1 MIVTLDVVDGP
12 ERGKSFH
19 FSELDS
25 FLVGRS
31 LKAHLRLDPVA
42 DPFISRTHCLIEVR
56 PPRCILTDLGSTNGT
71 KVNDQPVRI
80 AELGDTDLI
89 RVGHTAIRIVVEQ
102 TRADNKSDEKNE
114 AGPGDDE
121 PGDAEPGDAERSS
134 EERNDFATAA
144 INLKEVGIPQ
154 GPTKVLQLDSKSRV
168 AASRGAR
175 CHDCGCDVSA
185 RAYHDEMAS
194 TYQAVEYL
202 CAVCMRQSIETL
214 DENAELGVYTLLKEV
229 GRGGMGVVYKAAH
242 KVSGRVC
249 AIKQLLPESAR
260 DENARRLF
268 EREIDVQTR
277 VEHPH
282 LVRVF
287 HRARDDDET
296 LYFVTEYMP
305 GGDLERYAS
314 KIARG
319 PVAPRIACKMICQ
332 ILSGLEELH
341 SRGMIHRDLKPSN
354 FLLST
359 EVDDPACL
367 AKICDYGL
375 AKCFEEAGN
384 SVFAYT
390 DVGHVAGSMLFMAP
404 EQITNFRFVRPPA
417 DVYSVGVSLYYLL
430 TATYTVDFLAPQA
443 TGRKRHPVEMI
454 VEDPPVP
461 ILERGKTLPVQLA
474 EVVDKAVRKTPERR
488 YQTAFDFLLA
498 LERVMAELNWS
509 G

>member
-1 MIVTLDVVDGP
+1 MIVNLEVIDGP
-12 ERGKSFH
+12 ERGKIFR

-71 KVNDQPVRI
+71 TVNDRLI
-80 AELGDTDLI
+80 RLADLGDSDVI
-89 RVGHTAIRIVVEQ
+89 RVGHTAIRVRVEEDG
-102 TRADNKSDEKNE
+102 AEDDGAEKDTEGSGN
-114 AGPGDDE
+114 
-121 PGDAEPGDAERSS
+121 
-134 EERNDFATAA
+134 FATSAIYISETGISETGISETGISETGLSGIDVTKTPVAA
-144 INLKEVGIPQ
+144 QK
-154 GPTKVLQLDSKSRV
+154 KDSKARAL
-168 AASRGAR
+168 AARGAR
-175 CHDCGCDVSA
+175 CEDCGCDVSA
-185 RAYHDEMAS
+185 RAYHDGIAA
-194 TYQAVEYL
+194 TYQDVLYL
-202 CAVCMRQSIETL
+202 CTVCVEQQRKVDGSIDGL
-214 DENAELGVYTLLKEV
+214 VDFTLLEEV

-242 KVSGRVC
+242 RVSGRVC

-268 EREIDVQTR
+268 EREIDVQTF

-287 HRARDDDET
+287 SRARDDDEA
-296 LYFVTEYMP
+296 LYFVTEFMA
-305 GGDLERYAS
+305 GGDLEHYAS
-314 KIARG
+314 KIVRG
-319 PVAPRIACKMICQ
+319 PVQPKLACRLICQ

-341 SRGMIHRDLKPSN
+341 GRGMIHRDLKPSN
-354 FLLST
+354 FLLSKDA
-359 EVDDPACL
+359 EDPACL
-367 AKICDYGL
+367 AKISDYGL

-390 DVGHVAGSMLFMAP
+390 NVGHVAGSMLFMAP

-430 TATYTVDFLAPQA
+430 TATYTVDFLGPQA
-443 TGRKRHPVEMI
+443 NGRQRHPVEMI

-461 ILERGKTLPVQLA
+461 ILERGKMIPVQLA
-474 EVVDKAVRKTPERR
+474 EVVDKAVLKAPEQRF
-488 YQTAFDFLLA
+488 QTAFDFLLA
-498 LERVMAELNWS
+498 LERVTVELGW
-509 G
+509 